1 MSSPMR
7 IEVTRSGGLAGLTRH
22 AVLDT
27 ADHPDAGHLHA
38 LAEAALAPSGANR
51 PPYPDG
57 YSYTITT
64 GTATVHCADGDLTPP
79 QRDLI
84 ARVLA
89 EGA

>member
-1 MSSPMR
+1 MR

-51 PPYPDG
+51 GPFPDG
-57 YSYTITT
+57 YAYTITAGT
-64 GTATVHCADGDLTPP
+64 GTVHCADPDLTPS
-79 QRDLI
+79 QRELI
-84 ARVLA
+84 ALVLG